1 MTKYKDALPW
11 LPRERSWLPPW
22 YDEQIVYAVRA
33 VVEGVANEGQQKL
46 FWRYLMYVAGAS
58 DEFSGLSYRPDDMG
72 GDRDTVMAEGR
83 RFVGLEIRKL
93 LRPEYTPMAKE
104 DMARMAVHERIN
116 KRRKEG
122 EK

>member
-1 MTKYKDALPW
+1 M
-11 LPRERSWLPPW
+11 
-22 YDEQIVYAVRA
+22 RA